1 MSNNNNKSK
10 AAIGV
15 QESWAS
21 NLSDYILLRRQ
32 QTHLAYSA
40 DQSRIRCAIW
50 VAKSVVS
57 NARNANLCPDRHPN
71 QYTNGRGFDS

>member
-40 DQSRIRCAIW
+40 TDSKANTD
-50 VAKSVVS
+50 S
-57 NARNANLCPDRHPN
+57 N
-71 QYTNGRGFDS
+71 QFDKTEYSTLFTAFL

>member
-40 DQSRIRCAIW
+40 TDSKANID
-50 VAKSVVS
+50 S
-57 NARNANLCPDRHPN
+57 N
-71 QYTNGRGFDS
+71 QFDKTEDSMLFTAFL